1 AEQHFFTFTITS
13 CDFFHYLQEKQRP
26 PIYNPEDY
34 ALSLKKWGKKP
45 PLNGPGLYTTNV
57 NTIETDKVKTKSNT
71 FKDYRNPMLS
81 ESEMTLR
88 QFGSVSELLCKLKS
102 DLKLSYVS
110 FVQEF
115 VTDPLDGTSL
125 LLDLLRV
132 IQLSQTSNGGTG
144 STGTTGKLPPSLQR
158 RALLDELSCLQ
169 CLMFCS
175 IRYNETV
182 RKMSTLPAGLFTL
195 SVCIMSNVTKS
206 RIIALQLLMRICQ
219 LSDVGHCAVSEA
231 LSTLRLRFGEPVRF
245 RFLIGMLTSAGGQGE
260 LLATGLNFL
269 NTFLDHCGST
279 QKRLYIQ
286 AELFQAGLDVE
297 AIKKNVSINSPSAD
311 KIFKE
316 LDHWEKKHIDVEN
329 LTTKLETI
337 GRENDSLRDKV
348 ILLERK
354 IQILQEEKGIL
365 MSLEQC
371 LKERCSELQDEVMSL
386 KSGKHMKSQSN
397 NSEKRDRSSPAED
410 EGISSS
416 ERSLTPEEDLQRESS
431 IYEIFSVQSETLQIE
446 KKAPTTKPNP
456 KKLTEEEE
464 ATIEEVMQE
473 LNNII
478 NNAESQVYKENDED
492 IKKERERIKMEEAQV
507 RSKLQIKNATSFAEE
522 CIADYESEIIPT
534 NLHPQPPRKTRSM
547 VHLYVPSEDYNCT
560 KEMFFENE
568 TAFSSEQGS
577 DSLLSAS
584 KCLPKFNRNSK
595 LRIEVDHH
603 KSPIKIKEKSIES
616 VRKSE
621 SLRFQNINEVQ
632 ISKSNELSKKFECG
646 ISQERTLQRS
656 SSQVCANR
664 LKSKS
669 LDRID
674 DGLDAMVDIVLTD
687 TDKIPMRTNRSDCGN
702 LTSLTRS
709 TSNVFVNSKMSKCL
723 SQQNLERNKMFLP
736 SHKFQYAPP
745 EVHYYFPRVQEKRHA
760 TTSFLIKRPNAG
772 LYSGQL
778 AASKTKKTEYF
789 ASIGSKNS
797 SSKVTDM
804 PSGLY

>member
-1 AEQHFFTFTITS
+1 MQ
-13 CDFFHYLQEKQRP
+13 
-26 PIYNPEDY
+26 IY
-34 ALSLKKWGKKP
+34 
-45 PLNGPGLYTTNV
+45 
-57 NTIETDKVKTKSNT
+57 
-71 FKDYRNPMLS
+71 F
-81 ESEMTLR
+81 
-88 QFGSVSELLCKLKS
+88 
-102 DLKLSYVS
+102 S

-115 VTDPLDGTSL
+115 VADPLDGTSL

-132 IQLSQTSNGGTG
+132 IQLSQSSNGGAG
-144 STGTTGKLPPSLQR
+144 GTGTVGKLPLSLQR

-175 IRYNETV
+175 IRYNETI
-182 RKMSTLPAGLFTL
+182 RKMSTLSAGLFTL

-206 RIIALQLLMRICQ
+206 RIIALQLLMKICQ
-219 LSDVGHCAVSEA
+219 LSEAGHSAVSEA

-245 RFLIGMLTSAGGQGE
+245 RFLIGMLISAGGQGE

-269 NTFLDHCGST
+269 NAFLDHCGNT

-286 AELFQAGLDVE
+286 AELFQAGLDIE
-297 AIKKNVSINSPSAD
+297 AIKQNVSLNSPSAD

-316 LDHWEKKHIDVEN
+316 LDRWEKNHIDVEN
-329 LTTKLETI
+329 LSTRLETLE
-337 GRENDSLRDKV
+337 RENDSLRDKV

-365 MSLEQC
+365 ISLEQC
-371 LKERCSELQDEVMSL
+371 LKERCSELQDEVISL
-386 KSGKHMKSQSN
+386 KSVKIVNSAST

-431 IYEIFSVQSETLQIE
+431 IYEIYSVQSETLPIE
-446 KKAPTTKPNP
+446 KKVAQTKANN
-456 KKLTEEEE
+456 KQLTKEEE
-464 ATIEEVMQE
+464 ATIEEVIQE

-478 NNAESQVYKENDED
+478 NNAESQVYKEKDED
-492 IKKERERIKMEEAQV
+492 VKKEQERIRIEEAQV
-507 RSKLQIKNATSFAEE
+507 RSKLQLKNTTSFGDDYL
-522 CIADYESEIIPT
+522 ADYESEIIPT

-547 VHLYVPSEDYNCT
+547 VHLYVPSEDYDCP
-560 KEMFFENE
+560 KEIFFENE

-595 LRIEVDHH
+595 LRLEIEHH
-603 KSPIKIKEKSIES
+603 KSPIK
-616 VRKSE
+616 RK
-621 SLRFQNINEVQ
+621 N
-632 ISKSNELSKKFECG
+632 KKALILKLDFG
-646 ISQERTLQRS
+646 VSQDKTLQRS

-687 TDKIPMRTNRSDCGN
+687 TDKGPLRTNKSDSGN

-709 TSNVFVNSKMSKCL
+709 ASNLLVNTKISKCL

-736 SHKFQYAPP
+736 NHKFQHSPP
-745 EVHYYFPRVQEKRHA
+745 DVHYYFPRVQEKRHIS
-760 TTSFLIKRPNAG
+760 TSFLVKRPNAG
-772 LYSGQL
+772 LYSGQMITN
-778 AASKTKKTEYF
+778 KTKKTEYF

-797 SSKVTDM
+797 SNKVTDM